1 MPLILERSVKERVM
15 EILLSCL
22 LLVVGF
28 AALIKGA
35 DLFVDG
41 SSGLAANFR
50 VPAVII
56 GLTVVAMGTS
66 APELAVSTS
75 AAVAGSN
82 EIALSNVVGSNL
94 FNLLGVLGIC
104 ALIHPIPI
112 DKAIMKRDY
121 PISVIISLVTL
132 LAVGLGAFLSGK
144 LAGAGML
151 DSVGEVSRPFGIV
164 LLVLFVGYIAML
176 VIQARK
182 DRKQDDEEES
192 VPMPVWKCIVLIII
206 GLACIIIG
214 GELVVDS
221 AKKIA
226 AAAGMSETLIGLTI
240 VAVGTSLPELVT
252 SIVASKKGE
261 NGLAV
266 GNVVGSNI
274 MNILLILGVSSTI
287 HPIAVNLASVTD
299 LAILTVVSIVT
310 FIIAKSGRIGRAA
323 GAAMV
328 ALYAADVVFAVIR

>member
-1 MPLILERSVKERVM
+1 M

-182 DRKQDDEEES
+182 DRKQDEEES
-192 VPMPVWKCIVLIII
+192 VPMPVWKCIVLIIV

-214 GELVVDS
+214 GELVVDN

-287 HPIAVNLASVTD
+287 HPIAVNLASVID